1 MDLSSLKEQLR
12 DQFKELLDRIQES
25 SLYIELKE
33 KFELLP
39 SRIQKLIIVG
49 VSLMVG
55 LFLFSIP
62 YGNLSDSWL
71 YEEQFVDNRG
81 LIRDL
86 LRASSTLKE
95 TSPLPTSASVGAL
108 ESQVRRAIE
117 EMRLTPEQIGNIQVI
132 PGASTRLASEA
143 VNQEA
148 ISVQLKML
156 NLRQVTDLSFR
167 LQNLGAGIQP
177 ISFQMQR
184 SSGQT
189 HYFDVIYRI
198 FQFSLKVDS
207 ENASGDNGNG
217 NRPRA
222 RGGR

>member
-25 SLYIELKE
+25 SLYIELRE

-39 SRIQKLIIVG
+39 SRIQKLIVIG
-49 VSLMVG
+49 TSLLVG
-55 LFLFSIP
+55 LFLLSIP
-62 YGNLSDSWL
+62 YGNLSDSWF

-95 TSPLPTSASVGAL
+95 TSPLPTSASAAAV
-108 ESQVRRAIE
+108 ESQVRRVIE
-117 EMRLTPEQIGNIQVI
+117 DLRLTPEQIGNIQVV
-132 PGASTRLASEA
+132 PGAKTKLASGA
-143 VNQEA
+143 FNQEA

-156 NLRQVTDLSFR
+156 NLRQVTDISYRF
-167 LQNLGAGIQP
+167 QNLGPGIQP

-184 SSGQT
+184 SAGQT
-189 HYFDVIYRI
+189 HYFDVIFRI
-198 FQFSLKVDS
+198 FQFSLNVEAEDPP
-207 ENASGDNGNG
+207 GGQ
-217 NRPRA
+217 RA